1 MKSDGEKMRD
11 AAKVQKDPA
20 LSAIQDLT
28 GSLDTSFE
36 VLEQV
41 SKKQAKATDDALK
54 EIRDKADEAKTEM
67 LAGFKA
73 QGDRINVVD
82 RRAVALGGPTR
93 DVDSLCLAA
102 LGDEQRKD
110 IGTIARTIRTEPG
123 DRERLPLFSSAIGS
137 TLVAHWLWASTRLQK
152 GRFGS
157 AEGQTELFE
166 QKARYEKALVEA
178 FRYDKAA
185 AMTTGTDT
193 LGGHWIP
200 DPVATELY
208 RLILDHSVIGG
219 EATHIPMA
227 TKTLDLP
234 IEGSSALSVSWG
246 SENTDVTDSIPASDA
261 LNKVTLTAKRLEG
274 FAATSWETIQD
285 SPVAILTWVRD
296 KLTELAGREI
306 DQEALEGDGTN
317 FTGLSDASGVNEIT
331 SGSNGDL
338 IDYAKIVTALFKA
351 AERATREDSRFYCSP
366 GIAAKIIGLVTATE
380 GMPIVQFGNVPGAFA
395 RTILGYPLEIHSAI
409 TSARTWG
416 TGTTLSH
423 LYFGPPKSIVIG
435 DRVGMAWDTSDVAGD
450 AFRKYQLHMRL
461 ITRLAIA
468 VAVPKA
474 FTRALNL
481 QTT

>member
-1 MKSDGEKMRD
+1 MPDTDKKMKNAGKIQS
-11 AAKVQKDPA
+11 DPA
-20 LSAIQDLT
+20 LAAMQDLT
-28 GSLDTSFE
+28 DSLESSFE
-36 VLEQV
+36 VLELEG
-41 SKKQAKATDDALK
+41 KKQAKSTDDALK
-54 EIRDKADEAKTEM
+54 EIRDKAEETKTEM
-67 LAGFKA
+67 AAGFKA
-73 QGDRINVVD
+73 HSDRINVVD
-82 RRAVALGGPTR
+82 RRAIALGGPSR

-110 IGTIARTIRTEPG
+110 IGTIARTIRAKPG
-123 DRERLPLFSSAIGS
+123 DRERLPLFSSEIGS
-137 TLVAHWLWASTRLQK
+137 TLVAHWLWASTRIQK

-157 AEGQTELFE
+157 TEEQTALFE

-178 FRYDKAA
+178 FQYDKAA
-185 AMTTGTDT
+185 ALTTGSDT

-219 EATHIPMA
+219 EATHIPMT

-234 IEGSSALSVSWG
+234 VEGSSALSVSWG
-246 SENTDVTDSIPASDA
+246 SENTNITDSVPVSDA
-261 LNKVTLTAKRLEG
+261 LNKITLTAKRLEG
-274 FAATSWETIQD
+274 FAATSWEAIQD

-306 DQEALEGDGTN
+306 DAQALEGTGSP
-317 FTGLSDASGVNEIT
+317 FTGLSDASGVNAIAAAT
-331 SGSNGDL
+331 NGSL
-338 IDYAKIVTALFKA
+338 ISYSTIVTALFKA

-366 GIAAKIIGLVTATE
+366 GLAAKIIGLVTATE

-409 TSARTWG
+409 SSARTWG

-435 DRVGMAWDTSDVAGD
+435 DRVGMAWDMSDVAGD
-450 AFRKYQLHMRL
+450 AFRQYQLHMRL